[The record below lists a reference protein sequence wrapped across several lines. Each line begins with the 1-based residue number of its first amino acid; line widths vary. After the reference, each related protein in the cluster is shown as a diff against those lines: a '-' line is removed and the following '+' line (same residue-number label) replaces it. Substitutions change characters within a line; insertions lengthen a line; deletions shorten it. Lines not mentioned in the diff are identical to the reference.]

1 MGFSD
6 LLSSSKGPGVIG
18 TLLALLV
25 LVGFGS
31 LYMFVFN
38 DLGGPPKL
46 TIGAQIRALEM
57 EVDSTKIQIQNAK
70 DRLAEA
76 ESAKA
81 RAKEGN
87 ELSNKNE
94 VLSKQVE
101 ELTTARNAASEAVTQ
116 ATADWEKYKDEYRES
131 EWASAVGDKMPDIK
145 TAGGEVFTNVEIK
158 KVDHTGVRISH
169 SGGAKTI
176 NPEDLPQ
183 DLYDRFQFDM
193 AKKKAIEDKQN
204 QEFTAHTNNV
214 EIANLAKSGQDK
226 LLRIDSLNQEVATA
240 NAAVQNA
247 KDSINRFQ
255 AAIDRKRMDIANER
269 AKVGGISR
277 APQMTEQ
284 LKVLERQAKDNRDSI
299 PQNEQKATKA
309 RREIGTLQADV
320 RDIKSKIDAIK
331 KAQASGDGSAAAP
344 KN

>member
-6 LLSSSKGPGVIG
+6 LLSSSRGPGIIG

-25 LVGFGS
+25 LVGFGT
-31 LYMFVFN
+31 LYMFVF
-38 DLGGPPKL
+38 DEGMQGGKK
-46 TIGAQIRALEM
+46 TIAAVIRDQDM
-57 EVDSTKIQIQNAK
+57 EIDSNKIQIQNAK
-70 DRLAEA
+70 DRLADAEA
-76 ESAKA
+76 AKA
-81 RAKEGN
+81 RAKEAN
-87 ELSNKNE
+87 ELTNRNE
-94 VLSKQVE
+94 VLTKQVE
-101 ELTTARNAASEAVTQ
+101 ELTAARNAASEAVTQ

-145 TAGGEVFTNVEIK
+145 TAGGEVFSGVEIK
-158 KVDHTGVRISH
+158 SVDHTGVRISH

-176 NPEDLPQ
+176 KPEDLPQ

-193 AKKKAIEDKQN
+193 AKKEAMEKQEN
-204 QEFTAHTNNV
+204 EIFKGHANNV

-226 LLRIDSLNQEVATA
+226 LARIDALNQDVASA
-240 NAAVQNA
+240 NAAIANA
-247 KDSINRFQ
+247 KDAINRFQ

-309 RREIGTLQADV
+309 RREITTLQ
-320 RDIKSKIDAIK
+320 
-331 KAQASGDGSAAAP
+331 G
-344 KN
+344 